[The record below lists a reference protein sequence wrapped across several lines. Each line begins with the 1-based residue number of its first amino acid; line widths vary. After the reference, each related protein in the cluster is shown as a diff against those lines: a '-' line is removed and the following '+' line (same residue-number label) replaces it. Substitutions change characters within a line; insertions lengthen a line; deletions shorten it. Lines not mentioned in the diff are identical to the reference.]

1 MDRIILSLAAVALAL
16 AATFPA
22 VPSKGDATAHA
33 RPGHSL
39 NVHGERPTGLA

>member
-1 MDRIILSLAAVALAL
+1 MDRLILAFAAVALAL

-22 VPSKGDATAHA
+22 APSKDDSAAHA

-39 NVHGERPTGLA
+39 NVHGEHPTGVA

>member
-1 MDRIILSLAAVALAL
+1 MDRLVLTLAAVALAL
-16 AATFPA
+16 AATLPA

-39 NVHGERPTGLA
+39 NVHGERPTGVA